1 MFAIVEISA
10 QQYEVRPDDV
20 LTVPLLSGNSG
31 DSVSFSNILL
41 VNNDGQTSVG
51 TPYISGSVTATI
63 LEHGRDEKVLVF
75 KKKRRKGY
83 QKLNGHRQKYTQIK
97 ITSINA

>member
-1 MFAIVEISA
+1 MFAIVEIAA
-10 QQYEVRPDDV
+10 QQFEVRLNDV
-20 LTVPLLSGNSG
+20 LNVPLLAGNSG
-31 DSVSFSNILL
+31 DTLSFPNVLL
-41 VNNDGQTSVG
+41 VENQGQTTIG
-51 TPYISGSVTATI
+51 TPYTNGSVTATI
-63 LEHGRDEKVLVF
+63 VEHGRDEKVLVF

>member
-1 MFAIVEISA
+1 MFAIVEIAA
-10 QQYEVRPDDV
+10 QQFEVRLNDV
-20 LTVPLLSGNSG
+20 LNVPLLTGNSG
-31 DSVSFSNILL
+31 DSLSFPNVLL
-41 VNNDGQTSVG
+41 VENQGQTTIG
-51 TPYISGSVTATI
+51 TPYTSASVTATI
-63 LEHGRDEKVLVF
+63 IEHGRDEKVLVF